1 MISFVRAIRKI
12 NSKGQMGFSIPH
24 DAKRMVEIGKTYQIT
39 IDEIGA
45 EIKPEVKNP

>member
-1 MISFVRAIRKI
+1 MVYTFVRTLRKL
-12 NSKGQMGFSIPH
+12 SKDMVGFTLPTELSKVIE
-24 DAKRMVEIGKTYQIT
+24 VGKGYTIT